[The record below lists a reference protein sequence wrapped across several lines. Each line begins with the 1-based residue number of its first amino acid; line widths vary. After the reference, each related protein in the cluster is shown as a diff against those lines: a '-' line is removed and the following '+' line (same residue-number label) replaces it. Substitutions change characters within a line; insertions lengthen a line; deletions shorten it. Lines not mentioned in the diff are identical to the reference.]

1 MGHFYI
7 KRNMSF
13 IGTVRG
19 PLTPD
24 KAVYGGSITSALRL
38 TAYRIPVYA

>member
-7 KRNMSF
+7 KRNMLF

-24 KAVYGGSITSALRL
+24 NAVYGGRTGPGRL
-38 TAYRIPVYA
+38 YSTA